1 MPLSANRIIIL
12 LFTGLYFVIA
22 CVLAA
27 QKPYWLDETV
37 SVGIAALPN
46 VQNIL
51 AILAA
56 GKDAHPPLSFLLIH
70 FSFALFGPG
79 ELPARLPSI
88 LAFFG
93 ALVAVYHFLRFRFS
107 TPIALAGT
115 VLLAISPACYYAT
128 EARSY
133 ALLLAAAAGAAL
145 AWQRRSHLGLAAAFA
160 FSISSHYY
168 AVLLAPV
175 FVIATLVR
183 ERRAALPTLTAITV
197 GFLPLFLYLP
207 LIHSAFTRG
216 LSTWQFNPDNIARP
230 SIGQLGQMLLR
241 VFIYE
246 MIPLLL
252 LVALLLFHRLFRQ
265 SRPNPESPSLPLAEK
280 VLAGCLLLLP
290 PVLLAISKFTVG
302 AFFERYVIPWH
313 LGVALLLATAHATLC
328 SRPAH
333 AWAFLASCLAGPL
346 LFPPVYK
353 PFHTISSELRNQWDN
368 LALPPGL
375 PIVYADALDYNSVC
389 LYAPPAIRNRLLYV
403 HDIAVSRLTRDPV
416 PEQIIV
422 QLGPSL
428 FPFRAELYAQFV
440 ASRPTFLL
448 FTTGLID
455 REWLPGRL
463 RTDGYQFT
471 PLRTLRDHTLYRVS
485 PPEQ

>member
-1 MPLSANRIIIL
+1 MASYANRIIITL
-12 LFTGLYFVIA
+12 LIGLYFVIA
-22 CVLAA
+22 CLLAS
-27 QKPYWLDETV
+27 QRPYWLDETV
-37 SVGIAALPN
+37 TVGIAALPN
-46 VQNIL
+46 VQSIL
-51 AILAA
+51 ALLIA
-56 GKDAHPPLSFLLIH
+56 GLDAHPPLSFILIH

-107 TPIALAGT
+107 TPIALAGA
-115 VLLAISPACYYAT
+115 VLLALSPAGYYAV

-145 AWQRRSHLGLAAAFA
+145 AWQRRSHLGLAAALA
-160 FSISSHYY
+160 LAISSHYY

-175 FVIATLVR
+175 FFVATLVR
-183 ERRAALPTLTAITV
+183 DRRAALPTLAAITI

-207 LIHSAFTRG
+207 LIHSTYTGG

-230 SIGQLGQMLLR
+230 SLGHLAQMLRR
-241 VFIYE
+241 VFFHE
-246 MIPLLL
+246 MVPILLLAPLLL
-252 LVALLLFHRLFRQ
+252 YRWFFRQ
-265 SRPNPESPSLPLAEK
+265 RLPNLDSPSLPLAEK

-290 PVLLAISKFTVG
+290 PLLLVISKFTVG
-302 AFFERYVIPWH
+302 AFFDRYVIPWH
-313 LGVALLLATAHATLC
+313 LGIVLLLAAAHAALC

-333 AWAFLASCLAGPL
+333 AWVFLASCLVGPFL
-346 LFPPVYK
+346 LPALYK
-353 PFHTISSELRNQWDN
+353 PFHTVSAELTNQWDN

-375 PIVYADALDYNSVC
+375 PIVYADSLDYNSVC
-389 LYAPPAIRNRLLYV
+389 LYAPPEIRRRLLYV

-416 PEQIIV
+416 PEQLIT
-422 QLGPSL
+422 QLNPYL

-448 FTTGLID
+448 FTTGFID

-463 RTDGYQFT
+463 RADGYQFT
-471 PLRTLRDHTLYRVS
+471 PLRTLREHTLYRVS